1 MGNDRGFVGRC
12 NSRSDR
18 IDDQFH
24 DPEGSEREQPL
35 YHDKQDGKEGEAR
48 SMAVFMDTISPE
60 IELFGGM
67 GIMERLFPVIFLSAM
82 CINGLVYPVLV
93 YPSAAAREWASR

>member
-24 DPEGSEREQPL
+24 DPEGSE
-35 YHDKQDGKEGEAR
+35 QDGKEGEAR

-93 YPSAAAREWASR
+93 YPSAAARAWASR